1 MKKTININLGGIAFI
16 IDENA
21 YEILH
26 QYLET
31 LKNSFSNQTERD
43 EIMTDI
49 EARMAELLL
58 QGIASRKEVIGIAEV
73 EAVIQ
78 NMGKP
83 EEILGEQTATEEQK
97 STTYEKT
104 KTYSFDTAKRRLFR
118 DPDDKKVGG
127 VIAGLCHYFG
137 IDDPAWA
144 RLAVVLLCF
153 LSFGTVLLIYFLLLI
168 VIPEAD
174 TAAEKLQMK
183 GEPVNVKTIEKEI
196 TNAASKAGESLT
208 NLANDKNLFERGTSV
223 AAKILTVLFKLI
235 AGFAVFVGL
244 IVLFAMIA
252 ALFGVTVAG
261 NVLITELPHWFSG
274 DTFSIGLLNAGLLLV
289 IGIPIVGIIY
299 GALRLIFGKRTQVS
313 WLKWALTACW
323 WVGVALLFVAGYNIS
338 KEFRSSAT
346 KNETIALMQP
356 ANGHL
361 YIQLSDSTGAKAD
374 KDEQDYAYF
383 NFGPGGLVINDVHIS
398 DLDRLPIGEPS
409 LQLSASPNDSFY
421 VYTFVT
427 GRGKNKG
434 EILTNSGYIHYPIV
448 QNDTTLHLPPS
459 IELMKEGK
467 YRFQNMKIRI
477 AIPEGKSVSF
487 ADNIDRWAATVKG
500 DGFYDDTYFA
510 NTTWSVKDG
519 RVICTKGENH
529 FNEEKNNDQNY

>member
-43 EIMTDI
+43 EIMNDI

-104 KTYSFDTAKRRLFR
+104 KTYSFDTTKRRLFR

-261 NVLITELPHWFSG
+261 NFLITELPHWFSG
-274 DTFSIGLLNAGLLLV
+274 DTFSIGLLNDGLLLV

-313 WLKWALTACW
+313 WLKWALTASW

-374 KDEQDYAYF
+374 KDEQDDAYY

-529 FNEEKNNDQNY
+529 FNEEKNNDQNN

>member
-31 LKNSFSNQTERD
+31 LKSSFSNQVERD
-43 EIMTDI
+43 EIMADI

-58 QGIASRKEVIGIAEV
+58 QGIASRKEVITIAEID
-73 EAVIQ
+73 AVIQ

-83 EEILGEQTATEEQK
+83 EEILGEQSVTEETK
-97 STTYEKT
+97 STANEKSQS
-104 KTYSFDTAKRRLFR
+104 YSFDTTKRRLFR

-137 IDDPAWA
+137 IDDPTWA

-196 TNAASKAGESLT
+196 KEAANKAGESLT
-208 NLANDKNLFERGTSV
+208 NLANNKTFFERSTGV
-223 AAKILTVLFKLI
+223 IAKILVVLFKLI
-235 AGFAVFVGL
+235 AGFAIAIGL
-244 IVLFAMIA
+244 VMLFAMIA
-252 ALFGVTVAG
+252 ALFGVTIAG
-261 NVLITELPHWFSG
+261 NVLITELPHWFSN
-274 DTFSIGLLNAGLLLV
+274 DTFSISLLNAGLLLI

-313 WLKWALTACW
+313 WIKWVLTASW
-323 WVGVALLFVAGYNIS
+323 WIGVVLVGVAGYNIG
-338 KEFRSSAT
+338 KEFRTSAT

-361 YIQLSDSTGAKAD
+361 YIQLSDSLGSKVD
-374 KDEQDYAYF
+374 KDEQNNTSF
-383 NFGPGGLVINDVHIS
+383 NIGPGGIFINDANIS
-398 DLDRLPIGEPS
+398 ELERLPIGEPA
-409 LQLSASPNDSFY
+409 LQLTASPNDSFY
-421 VYTFVT
+421 VYTFIT

-434 EILTNSGYIHYPIV
+434 EILTNSGHIYYPIV
-448 QNDTTLHLPPS
+448 QSDTIVHLPPNV
-459 IELMKEGK
+459 ELMKSGK

-487 ADNIDRWAATVKG
+487 ADNIDLWAATVKG

-510 NTTWSVKDG
+510 NTTWSVKEG

-529 FNEEKNNDQNY
+529 FNETKNND

>member
-1 MKKTININLGGIAFI
+1 
-16 IDENA
+16 
-21 YEILH
+21 
-26 QYLET
+26 
-31 LKNSFSNQTERD
+31 
-43 EIMTDI
+43 
-49 EARMAELLL
+49 
-58 QGIASRKEVIGIAEV
+58 
-73 EAVIQ
+73 
-78 NMGKP
+78 
-83 EEILGEQTATEEQK
+83 
-97 STTYEKT
+97 
-104 KTYSFDTAKRRLFR
+104 
-118 DPDDKKVGG
+118 
-127 VIAGLCHYFG
+127 
-137 IDDPAWA
+137 
-144 RLAVVLLCF
+144 
-153 LSFGTVLLIYFLLLI
+153 VLLIYFLLLI

-374 KDEQDYAYF
+374 KDEQDDAYY

-448 QNDTTLHLPPS
+448 QNDTTLHLPPN

-529 FNEEKNNDQNY
+529 FNEEKNNDQNN

>member
-1 MKKTININLGGIAFI
+1 
-16 IDENA
+16 
-21 YEILH
+21 
-26 QYLET
+26 
-31 LKNSFSNQTERD
+31 
-43 EIMTDI
+43 
-49 EARMAELLL
+49 
-58 QGIASRKEVIGIAEV
+58 
-73 EAVIQ
+73 
-78 NMGKP
+78 
-83 EEILGEQTATEEQK
+83 
-97 STTYEKT
+97 
-104 KTYSFDTAKRRLFR
+104 
-118 DPDDKKVGG
+118 
-127 VIAGLCHYFG
+127 
-137 IDDPAWA
+137 
-144 RLAVVLLCF
+144 
-153 LSFGTVLLIYFLLLI
+153 
-168 VIPEAD
+168 
-174 TAAEKLQMK
+174 
-183 GEPVNVKTIEKEI
+183 
-196 TNAASKAGESLT
+196 
-208 NLANDKNLFERGTSV
+208 
-223 AAKILTVLFKLI
+223 
-235 AGFAVFVGL
+235 
-244 IVLFAMIA
+244 
-252 ALFGVTVAG
+252 VTVAG
-261 NVLITELPHWFSG
+261 NVLITQLPHWFSS

-289 IGIPIVGIIY
+289 IGVPIVGIIY
-299 GALRLIFGKRTQVS
+299 GALRLIFGKRTQVG

-374 KDEQDYAYF
+374 KDEQDDAYY

-529 FNEEKNNDQNY
+529 FNEEKNNDQNN

>member
-1 MKKTININLGGIAFI
+1 
-16 IDENA
+16 
-21 YEILH
+21 
-26 QYLET
+26 
-31 LKNSFSNQTERD
+31 
-43 EIMTDI
+43 
-49 EARMAELLL
+49 
-58 QGIASRKEVIGIAEV
+58 
-73 EAVIQ
+73 
-78 NMGKP
+78 
-83 EEILGEQTATEEQK
+83 
-97 STTYEKT
+97 
-104 KTYSFDTAKRRLFR
+104 
-118 DPDDKKVGG
+118 
-127 VIAGLCHYFG
+127 
-137 IDDPAWA
+137 
-144 RLAVVLLCF
+144 
-153 LSFGTVLLIYFLLLI
+153 LLLI

-174 TAAEKLQMK
+174 SAAEKLQMK

-289 IGIPIVGIIY
+289 IGAPIVGIIY

-361 YIQLSDSTGAKAD
+361 FVQLSDSLGMKVD
-374 KDEQDYAYF
+374 KDEESDNNF
-383 NFGPGGLVINDVHIS
+383 HFGPGGLVINDVHIS
-398 DLDRLPIGEPS
+398 DFDRLPIGEPS

-448 QNDTTLHLPPS
+448 QNDTTLHLPPTV
-459 IELMKEGK
+459 ELMKEGK

-500 DGFYDDTYFA
+500 DGFL
-510 NTTWSVKDG
+510 
-519 RVICTKGENH
+519 
-529 FNEEKNNDQNY
+529 